1 MHHDQRSGLG
11 KGICLELDDFKVK
24 DLTTVRSSK
33 VLAPLRLQILL
44 VTCGLGFT
52 VLGGSVMVEQVMRR
66 IKGLPGSSHE
76 ARVENGMPGG
86 GEELTPSS
94 SRLAA

>member
-1 MHHDQRSGLG
+1 MILGSCIMINAVVIG

-24 DLTTVRSSK
+24 DLTTVMVKQSPGT
-33 VLAPLRLQILL
+33 VAPADPARDVRPRI
-44 VTCGLGFT
+44 T

-76 ARVENGMPGG
+76 AGTENGCPV
-86 GEELTPSS
+86 
-94 SRLAA
+94 A